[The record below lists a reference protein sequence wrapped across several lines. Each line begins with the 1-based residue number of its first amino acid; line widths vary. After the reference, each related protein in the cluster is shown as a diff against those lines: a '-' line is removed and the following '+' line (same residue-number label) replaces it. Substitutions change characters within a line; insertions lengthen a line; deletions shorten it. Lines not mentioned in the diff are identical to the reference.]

1 MITILNTY
9 PGSVLQDMTLMIFL
23 IVLLVADI
31 SGMLHSLGDGWIEGA
46 LSFFLNF
53 CLVMAVI
60 LVGVGVLNKET
71 RVQYHEAI
79 IPPQVT
85 FMEVM
90 DRYEVEERR
99 GDLWILSEPKEVR

>member
-9 PGSVLQDMTLMIFL
+9 SGSVLQDMTAMIFL
-23 IVLLVADI
+23 ILLLVADI
-31 SGMLHSLGDGWIEGA
+31 SCMLHSLGDGWIEGG

-53 CLVMAVI
+53 CLVLVVI
-60 LVGVGVLNKET
+60 LVGVGALSKET

-90 DRYEVEERR
+90 DRYEVEDRR
-99 GDLWILSEPKEVR
+99 GDIWILSEPKEAR